1 MPEGSLD
8 GLEDRVTKDRAALA
22 ESLDALSRT
31 LAPQHLS
38 RTAEEYGSQMIRTVT
53 EQARDNPAAFA
64 LLGAGLVMVLT
75 GAGRRT
81 QSDALEAPVP
91 PGGVGAI
98 PAPGTEARVGPVT
111 GPSDRS
117 PGAQSADGSHRVSAA
132 RLRAAMDHGLD
143 KLSPAA
149 RNRVRRARQRVI
161 DAQEALERR
170 AGKAARQSNAF
181 VRSQPIAAGALAFG
195 FGAIAAALV
204 PGTRAEDRMMGSRRD
219 ALMAEATLAFERELE
234 QAKAELRR
242 RAGGHDREMGS
253 PAPEAPPG
261 PAY

>member
-1 MPEGSLD
+1 MPKSSLD
-8 GLEDRVTKDRAALA
+8 GLEDRVNKDREALA
-22 ESLDALSRT
+22 QSLDALSST
-31 LAPQHLS
+31 LAPQHIS
-38 RTAEEYGSQMIRTVT
+38 RTAEEYGNQMIRTVT
-53 EQARDNPAAFA
+53 EQARNNPAAFA
-64 LLGAGLVMVLT
+64 LLGAGLAMVVT

-81 QSDALEAPVP
+81 ESDVLEAPVP

-98 PAPGTEARVGPVT
+98 PAPGTEARLGPVT
-111 GPSDRS
+111 GPSDRRTPATS
-117 PGAQSADGSHRVSAA
+117 TDGSHRVSAA

-149 RNRVRRARQRVI
+149 RARVRRARQQVI

-170 AGKAARQSNAF
+170 AERAARQSGAF

-219 ALMAEATLAFERELE
+219 ALMAEATMAFERELDH
-234 QAKAELRR
+234 AKAELRR
-242 RAGGHDREMGS
+242 RAGGNEEA
-253 PAPEAPPG
+253 PATTAPESPPG
-261 PAY
+261 PTY